1 MGATKIKILILD
13 SDKDCLVQL
22 QMQIAAF
29 FPEVTVVT
37 SGEGADGL
45 RLAISE
51 KPDILLLD
59 IALSDTDALELCRQM
74 KKTDELSHIPVLALV
89 PENTAKDRRQQAL
102 DAGAEGF
109 LGKPVDETEL
119 TAQIRTMIRIR
130 TAQTKERKNKL
141 LQDMMDNSSS
151 LIFMTDLEGRLIGVN
166 RKLAQLY
173 NSTPEA
179 IIGQKRQAFMP
190 QEIAAQ
196 HFANDLSVVK
206 GGHTASFEEDNIE
219 ADGHHLYFTEKFPLY
234 DDTGKLYGIAGIST
248 DITDRKRMEE
258 TLRREKA
265 LIAAIFD
272 STPGLLYLYNEEGK
286 LIRWNKKHVTLTG
299 YSDDELSGMTI
310 MDWYKD
316 DPISQ
321 KGVAD
326 GIKRAITTGFGDVY
340 ANLQKKDGST
350 IPMYFTAS
358 PLSVNGTSYF
368 TGVGIDMTEIRENED
383 KFRTL
388 LEFAPDAFFQGD
400 VKGNFIMVNDKA
412 IELTGYS
419 REELLTMNMS
429 DLFPPDVIRVDPLRY
444 DLLNKGATLK
454 RERTLRKK
462 SGEEILVEMNSK
474 AMPDGTYQ
482 SFSRDITDRIK
493 AEEAVRNSEARLKRA
508 ELASKSGNWELHID
522 TRQMNA
528 SEGAA
533 ELYGVDQDRFDYDF
547 IKSIPLPEYRPMLDE
562 TLLALINENKPYD
575 IEFRIRTIDSGE
587 LRDIHSTAV
596 YDKDKK
602 VLFGIIQDITDR
614 KKAEA
619 EKAKL
624 QDQLVQAQKMESV
637 GRLAGG
643 VAHDYNN
650 MLSVI
655 IGYTEL
661 ALEEVSETDRVHG
674 DLKEILAAAKRSADI
689 TRQLLAFARKQTI
702 APEILDLNETV
713 DGMLKM
719 LRWLIGEDITLNW
732 MPGHE
737 KTLIKV
743 DPSQVDQI
751 LANLCV
757 NARDAIAGVGTIT
770 IETGITAFA
779 EEDCAG
785 DEGPSPGEYVLL
797 SVSDDGCGMNREVID
812 KLFEP
817 FFTTKEVGQGT
828 GLGLATVYG
837 IVRQNNGFIRVYS
850 EPGNGSTFRIYL
862 PRHLGAYP
870 GFPPAGFSGLPPS
883 RGEMILLVEDERAL
897 LNMGKTMLEKLGYRV
912 LTAERASGAIRLA
925 ESHDGEIALLMTDI
939 VMPEMNGRD
948 LADRLQTLYPKVKRL
963 FMSGYTAKAIAHRG
977 ILEDGLHFIQKPFS
991 LKDLA
996 CKVRE
1001 TLDSE

>member
-1 MGATKIKILILD
+1 M
-13 SDKDCLVQL
+13 
-22 QMQIAAF
+22 
-29 FPEVTVVT
+29 PE
-37 SGEGADGL
+37 
-45 RLAISE
+45 
-51 KPDILLLD
+51 
-59 IALSDTDALELCRQM
+59 
-74 KKTDELSHIPVLALV
+74 
-89 PENTAKDRRQQAL
+89 
-102 DAGAEGF
+102 
-109 LGKPVDETEL
+109 
-119 TAQIRTMIRIR
+119 
-130 TAQTKERKNKL
+130 
-141 LQDMMDNSSS
+141 
-151 LIFMTDLEGRLIGVN
+151 
-166 RKLAQLY
+166 
-173 NSTPEA
+173 
-179 IIGQKRQAFMP
+179 
-190 QEIAAQ
+190 EIAAQ
-196 HFANDLSVVK
+196 HFANDLAVIK
-206 GGHTASFEEDNIE
+206 AGCTASFEEDNIE
-219 ADGHHLYFTEKFPLY
+219 ADGQHVYHTEKFPLY
-234 DDTGKLYGIAGIST
+234 DVTGTLYGIAGIST
-248 DITDRKRMEE
+248 DITDRKRMED
-258 TLRREKA
+258 TLKREQA

-272 STPGLLYLYNEEGK
+272 SAPGLLYLYTEDGK
-286 LIRWNKKHVTLTG
+286 LIRWNKKHETLTG
-299 YSDDELSGMTI
+299 YSGDELSRMTI

-316 DPISQ
+316 DPAGQ
-321 KGVAD
+321 NVVAE
-326 GIKRAITTGFGDVY
+326 GIKRAITTGFGDVT

-358 PLSVNGTSYF
+358 PLTVNGTSYF
-368 TGVGIDMTEIRENED
+368 TGVGIDMTEIKENED
-383 KFRTL
+383 KYHTL

-400 VKGNFIMVNDKA
+400 AKGDFITVNDKA

-419 REELLTMNMS
+419 REELLNMNMA
-429 DLFPPDVIRVDPLRY
+429 DLFPPDVIKVDPLRY
-444 DLLNKGATLK
+444 DLLNNGATIK
-454 RERTLRKK
+454 RERLLRKK
-462 SGEEILVEMNSK
+462 SGTEIQVEMNSR

-508 ELASKSGNWELHID
+508 ELASKSGNWELHLD
-522 TRQMNA
+522 TKQMNA

-533 ELYGVDQDRFDYDF
+533 ELYGVDQDRFDYAF
-547 IKSIPLPEYRPMLDE
+547 VKAIPLPEYRPMLDE
-562 TLLALINENKPYD
+562 ALRALINEGKAYD
-575 IEFRIRTIDSGE
+575 VEFKIRTIDSDE

-719 LRWLIGEDITLNW
+719 LRWLIGEDIALSWIPGPEETLVR
-732 MPGHE
+732 
-737 KTLIKV
+737 V

-757 NARDAIAGVGTIT
+757 NARDAISGVGTIT
-770 IETGITAFA
+770 IETALTSFA
-779 EEDCAG
+779 EDDCAG
-785 DEGPSPGEYVLL
+785 QEGPSPGEYVLL
-797 SVSDDGCGMNREVID
+797 TVSDDGCGMNKEVIG

-862 PRHLGAYP
+862 PRHLGAYAGTSSP
-870 GFPPAGFSGLPPS
+870 GTAGLPAS

-897 LNMGKTMLEKLGYRV
+897 LNMGRTMLEKLGYRV
-912 LTAERASGAIRLA
+912 LTADRADGAMRLA
-925 ESHDGEIALLMTDI
+925 EAHAGEIALLMTDI

-948 LADRLQTLYPKVKRL
+948 LADRLQTLYPKLKRL